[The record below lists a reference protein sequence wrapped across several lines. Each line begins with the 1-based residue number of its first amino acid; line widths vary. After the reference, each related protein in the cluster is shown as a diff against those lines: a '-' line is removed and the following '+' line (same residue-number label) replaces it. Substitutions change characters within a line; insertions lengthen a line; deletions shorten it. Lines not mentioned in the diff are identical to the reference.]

1 MDPSL
6 KRDYVEVFSS
16 SPGQRV
22 LEDLCAKLGLSS
34 SSFIVGDSHRTAFQ
48 EGKRHAALLIIDAIE
63 SPALALIV
71 KKYKTNQRN
80 LNV

>member
-6 KRDYVEVFSS
+6 KRDYIEVFSS

-22 LEDLCAKLGLSS
+22 LEDLCSKLGLSS
-34 SSFIVGDSHRTAFQ
+34 SSFIAGDPHQTAYR
-48 EGKRHAALLIIDAIE
+48 EGMRHAALLIISTIE
-63 SPALALIV
+63 RPALAIIE